1 MQKSRKMINIMQFF
15 VRTNPIACKFYG
27 TSHQD
32 YCVRHVAALLG
43 GGGGGDGED
52 DENPFYNWR
61 GPGGEGEEGDSLVMR
76 EETAA
81 QEIRRHERNTFFQV
95 LFFLLCNLQT

>member
-1 MQKSRKMINIMQFF
+1 MGKN
-15 VRTNPIACKFYG
+15 V
-27 TSHQD
+27 QD
-32 YCVRHVAALLG
+32 YCVRHVAALLGG

-61 GPGGEGEEGDSLVMR
+61 GPGGEEGDSLVMR

-81 QEIRRHERNTFFQV
+81 QEIRRHARNTFFQASS
-95 LFFLLCNLQT
+95 

>member
-1 MQKSRKMINIMQFF
+1 MEKN
-15 VRTNPIACKFYG
+15 V
-27 TSHQD
+27 QD
-32 YCVRHVAALLG
+32 YCVRHVAALLGG

-95 LFFLLCNLQT
+95 LFFLLCNFYRREGVRVINPLPSLRIPL